1 MANTKSAAKR
11 ARQTARRTLQNKI
24 VMTGIRTQQRKLA
37 TALAAGDQA
46 QAQAALRGLASKLD
60 KAAKRGVVHR
70 NLASRRKSRANKA
83 VLKLVS
89 KAAPHSETKTT
100 QAGEGSETTS
110 EPSQEQAQA

>member
-37 TALAAGDQA
+37 TALSSGDQA
-46 QAQAALRGLASKLD
+46 QAQAALQVLASKLD

-83 VLKLVS
+83 VLKLVTQA
-89 KAAPHSETKTT
+89 KAAAGA
-100 QAGEGSETTS
+100 QASQGSGSEAGS
-110 EPSQEQAQA
+110 SPEPSQAPAA